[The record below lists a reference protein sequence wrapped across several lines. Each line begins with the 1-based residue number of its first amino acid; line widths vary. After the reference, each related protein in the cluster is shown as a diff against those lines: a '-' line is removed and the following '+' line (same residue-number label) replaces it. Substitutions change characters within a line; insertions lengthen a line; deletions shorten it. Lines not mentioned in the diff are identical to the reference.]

1 VGLSYRVVFAS
12 TLSAVHAFLGES
24 VTYALQRAA
33 FAELA
38 ADEVVDAVLGFV
50 DGLDAGDFG
59 LVESVYRWK
68 SVSVFNSSAG
78 LTCEGWD
85 GMGTY
90 P

>member
-1 VGLSYRVVFAS
+1 VVCCCRVVLPYRVVFAS

-24 VTYALQRAA
+24 VSHTLQCAA

-59 LVESVYRWK
+59 FVESIYQVQ
-68 SVSVFNSSAG
+68 SSQSSILGSFHNSH
-78 LTCEGWD
+78 
-85 GMGTY
+85 M
-90 P
+90 